1 LSKEYHKVWNRSLC
15 VPSNDC
21 VDPYRLGG
29 LLPCLDAGRLLG
41 LLAGREAGL
50 EAGLL
55 DGRLPPVKHC
65 SIRLIVNCLRYF
77 INKYFWILIQN
88 LTGRHGRSIRRAG
101 FSSRYLEGTFVVAK
115 AVWSAGAQG

>member
-1 LSKEYHKVWNRSLC
+1 MRRKNSKINLKKKNNRYS

-50 EAGLL
+50 EVGLL
-55 DGRLPPVKHC
+55 DGRLPPVKHITMQSDC
-65 SIRLIVNCLRYF
+65 RLYR
-77 INKYFWILIQN
+77 
-88 LTGRHGRSIRRAG
+88 
-101 FSSRYLEGTFVVAK
+101 
-115 AVWSAGAQG
+115 

>member
-1 LSKEYHKVWNRSLC
+1 MNLF
-15 VPSNDC
+15 VPSKDC

-55 DGRLPPVKHC
+55 DGRLPPAD
-65 SIRLIVNCLRYF
+65 IAT
-77 INKYFWILIQN
+77 W
-88 LTGRHGRSIRRAG
+88 
-101 FSSRYLEGTFVVAK
+101 
-115 AVWSAGAQG
+115 

>member
-1 LSKEYHKVWNRSLC
+1 MGEVRNDFIESFIGPNRRGIKKYKNLKKLFMTYSI
-15 VPSNDC
+15 PSNDC

-55 DGRLPPVKHC
+55 DGRLPPV
-65 SIRLIVNCLRYF
+65 SI
-77 INKYFWILIQN
+77 
-88 LTGRHGRSIRRAG
+88 AM
-101 FSSRYLEGTFVVAK
+101 
-115 AVWSAGAQG
+115 